1 MSSPGK
7 AITLIPGLL
16 LRGIFSLYRWF
27 LSPLIHLLAGPGF
40 GCRFQPTCGEYA
52 HEALRLHGL
61 FRGGLLAIGRLSR
74 CHPLSSPGYDPV
86 PSCPR
91 AFAKDL

>member
-1 MSSPGK
+1 MSSPAK
-7 AITLIPGLL
+7 AISL
-16 LRGIFSLYRWF
+16 IFSLYRGF

-40 GCRFQPTCGEYA
+40 GCRFQPTCSEYA

-61 FRGGLLAIGRLSR
+61 VRGGLLSLKRLGR
-74 CHPLSSPGYDPV
+74 CHPFSSPSGYDPV